1 MMNNVAHISQAL
13 PGAGKTQA
21 FIDHVA
27 DGELERGIVLALPT
41 LKLVN
46 DVHERLWGAGVD
58 TIKITSETG
67 SGTSHA
73 VEMVLDDR
81 REDDPLVLVVT
92 HACLRLIDPMCLV
105 GWNLVIDEVPD
116 ISNTGSL
123 TIWKATFETFCEP
136 YIDIDEG
143 GLTTLKAGNKA
154 LFEKV
159 SEEHSKD
166 KFIVAASVFN
176 ALVDSDVDV
185 YVKYQKA
192 KGNYRMGCVGFHD
205 YVECFRCADESH
217 LLGHAVERS
226 LLYLHLEASG
236 FEFKESR
243 YQPEFQSYKMSP
255 TLVPLYKGDRFSKT
269 VLLTN
274 DKGEAKTTWE
284 SDVSGEKV
292 IDNAMGHNGTAS
304 ILTQVHSWCEYD
316 FSDEHMIQTGF
327 DARGLNTFT
336 GVNRTL
342 NLIHGNSS
350 GIEDGLNSMM
360 LGRMGIDEKR
370 GKAAIHY
377 SRCLEMMIQHICRT
391 SIRTFEAQT
400 VPTVHYVPNESMAEQ
415 IAEAL
420 KIDCEIDRSI
430 MIDPPKR
437 VTEAKA
443 NREAKKSQAKALLAE
458 GKQKKEIAE
467 FLGVTPRTITNWL
480 KAS

>member
-1 MMNNVAHISQAL
+1 MNNVAHISQAL

-58 TIKITSETG
+58 AIKVTSETD
-67 SGTSHA
+67 SGTSH
-73 VEMVLDDR
+73 VIEMVLDDR
-81 REDDPLVLVVT
+81 REDDAIVLVVT
-92 HACLRLIDPMCLV
+92 HAGLRLINPVCLT
-105 GWNLVIDEVPD
+105 GWSLVIDEVPD
-116 ISNTGSL
+116 VSNTGSL
-123 TIWKATFETFCEP
+123 TIGEATFQAVCEP
-136 YIDIDEG
+136 FLDIADDGLATIKEGKKDRLEKMAREQKQVKFISAASAFNALGDIDID
-143 GLTTLKAGNKA
+143 
-154 LFEKV
+154 
-159 SEEHSKD
+159 
-166 KFIVAASVFN
+166 
-176 ALVDSDVDV
+176 V
-185 YVKYQKA
+185 YVSHQKA
-192 KGNYRMGCVGFHD
+192 KGSYLMECVGFHD
-205 YVECFRCADESH
+205 YIECFHYADEAH

-226 LLYLHLEASG
+226 LLYLHLEANG
-236 FEFKESR
+236 FVFKESR
-243 YQPEFQSYKMSP
+243 YQPEFQPYKLSP
-255 TLVPLYKGDRFSKT
+255 TLVPLYKGNKFSKT
-269 VLLTN
+269 MLLTN
-274 DKGEAKTTWE
+274 KKGESKTVWE

-292 IDNAMGHNGTAS
+292 IDNAMDHNGEES

-316 FSDEHMIQTGF
+316 FSAEHIIQTGF

-350 GIEDGLNSMM
+350 GVEDRLNSIM
-360 LGRMGIDEKR
+360 LERMGVDEER
-370 GKAAIHY
+370 GKAAIRY

-391 SIRTFEAQT
+391 SIRMFEAQT
-400 VPTVHYVPNESMAEQ
+400 VPTVHYVPNEAMAEQ

-430 MIDPPKR
+430 MIEPPR
-437 VTEAKA
+437 TEAKA
-443 NREAKKSQAKALLAE
+443 NREAKKSQVKVLLAE